1 MHLLKIKKLSIALGL
16 TLFPVSILA
25 AGLGQLNMSS
35 GIGEPLRAEI
45 ELLSVTPAEKASLK
59 ANIAPD
65 AAYAAQGLERP
76 ASHQD
81 IQVQIAKSS
90 AGKDVLKLRSSQPI
104 DEPFLDM
111 LVEVEW
117 ETGRILREYTV
128 LLDPPGYNT
137 QPASIEAPVAKP
149 SANTKST
156 ATEPV
161 ANKTASTPISSI
173 TSTESNAIPEDYLTK
188 KGDTLSKIARRM
200 KPEGVS
206 LDQML
211 VGLFEANPE
220 AFAGNNMNRLKVG
233 KILQPPSQEALE
245 SISRKDAV
253 NEIKLQTANWNEYRN
268 KLAGMVDD
276 TAPMASE
283 EDSQSSSGKI
293 KPATEDQ
300 SAAETTGPKDVV
312 KLSSGDAKAIEA
324 DMQAKITAL
333 QEEVSAREKGLKDA
347 QDRIGALEKQIED
360 MQKLLTLRN
369 DALADAQKSSEQESV
384 AQVQDTQPEEVQS
397 EQPAPV
403 VRLGTKLEGAEE
415 LTQPDQAGAAEPAPA
430 EAKNTTPAKQQSTQ
444 PVTPPV
450 EEPGFIANFI
460 ESISGIFKDF
470 NTTIL
475 GAVAALLA
483 LLVGA
488 WVYLRNKRRKNLA
501 DFEQGIMT
509 SGGLKANTVFGN
521 TSGAS
526 VDTGDTSFLTDF
538 SQSTSGGMID
548 TNDVDPIAEAEVYMA
563 YGRDAQAEEILKD
576 AISKEPKRYELHLK
590 LLEMYA
596 ASKNMSA
603 FETVSGELY
612 TTLGA
617 DDPTWAKVA
626 EIGIK
631 LEPNN
636 PLYQIKEGLPVAKD
650 VPEQPAEADK
660 KLDASDFEDSPLA
673 GEADLDFSLSDE
685 PTDEAVMPASNAS
698 LEDVPTIT
706 DDVTKSQSIDF
717 DEEAKDMADTVNTQ
731 DAEDS
736 GLEFDLGNNELSISE
751 DSSDLDSPVSEE
763 SFAHTMPNL
772 DFPSLEVDSS
782 KLDITGSD
790 EVKAVETALNEDVS
804 SNDTELASP
813 SLEMPSDLTLDMS
826 EPDQQADNSKD
837 DVLQDSESTS
847 EPESFDFNIDTITD
861 DSITLETDD
870 EATETP
876 NEVNMLDMSDLSLDV
891 DEEVGGAISEV
902 DLEPEPDAST
912 SAPETSDEPE
922 SEEVETKLEL
932 VAAYIDMED
941 KEGAKELLEEV
952 LKEGGT
958 RQRKRAEEILGTLN

>member
-16 TLFPVSILA
+16 TLLPVSVLA
-25 AGLGQLNMSS
+25 AGLGQLNMAS
-35 GIGEPLRAEI
+35 GIGEPLKAEI
-45 ELLSVTPAEKASLK
+45 ELLSVSSAEKASLK
-59 ANIAPD
+59 ASIAPES
-65 AAYAAQGLERP
+65 AYAAQGLERP

-81 IQVQIAKSS
+81 IQVQIAKSAS
-90 AGKDVLKLRSSQPI
+90 GKDVLKLRSNQPI

-128 LLDPPGYNT
+128 LLDPPGYNNQAAAIET
-137 QPASIEAPVAKP
+137 PAIKATNSTKTTVPDVVASKPVQATTTPSP
-149 SANTKST
+149 SATTEYT
-156 ATEPV
+156 AP
-161 ANKTASTPISSI
+161 
-173 TSTESNAIPEDYLTK
+173 PEDYLTK

-220 AFAGNNMNRLKVG
+220 AFDGNNMNRLKVG
-233 KILQPPSQEALE
+233 KILQPPSQETLE
-245 SISRKDAV
+245 SISRKEAV

-268 KLAGMVDD
+268 KLAGMVDS
-276 TAPMASE
+276 TAPMASDE
-283 EDSQSSSGKI
+283 ESQSSSGKI

-300 SAAETTGPKDVV
+300 SAAESMGPKDVV

-333 QEEVSAREKGLKDA
+333 QEEVSARENGLKEA
-347 QDRIGALEKQIED
+347 QDRISALEKQIED
-360 MQKLLTLRN
+360 MQKLLTLKN
-369 DALADAQKSSEQESV
+369 DTLADAQKASEQSPVE
-384 AQVQDTQPEEVQS
+384 QPVDIETAEAEV

-415 LTQPDQAGAAEPAPA
+415 VKQTADANPTPVADAKTAPI
-430 EAKNTTPAKQQSTQ
+430 QQSTQ
-444 PVTPPV
+444 PATPIEQPSFV
-450 EEPGFIANFI
+450 ESFI
-460 ESISGIFKDF
+460 ETISGIFKDL

-488 WVYLRNKRRKNLA
+488 WLYLRNKRRKNLA

-636 PLYQIKEGLPVAKD
+636 PLYQIKEGLPVAKETSSDDDD
-650 VPEQPAEADK
+650 VSK
-660 KLDASDFEDSPLA
+660 KLDATDFDDSPLA

-685 PTDEAVMPASNAS
+685 HAEGDDFTTSSTPLD
-698 LEDVPTIT
+698 DIPTIT
-706 DDVTKSQSIDF
+706 DDQAISKSTDADDESLDLSNTANKLSID
-717 DEEAKDMADTVNTQ
+717 
-731 DAEDS
+731 DS
-736 GLEFDLGNNELSISE
+736 ALDFDLGTDEESKTQ
-751 DSSDLDSPVSEE
+751 DSNDFDSPVTED

-772 DFPSLEVDSS
+772 DFPSLEVDTDALSIAEADEDIAADS
-782 KLDITGSD
+782 DNEQIKLDNEGSAEAPVLEMPNDLSLDITD
-790 EVKAVETALNEDVS
+790 DN
-804 SNDTELASP
+804 
-813 SLEMPSDLTLDMS
+813 
-826 EPDQQADNSKD
+826 QQID
-837 DVLQDSESTS
+837 DSEESNQENDSEEVS
-847 EPESFDFNIDTITD
+847 EPESFGFDVETITE
-861 DSITLETDD
+861 DSTTEENDINTFETSD
-870 EATETP
+870 EP
-876 NEVNMLDMSDLSLDV
+876 NVLDMSDISLDV
-891 DEEVGGAISEV
+891 DADVGDAISEAEV
-902 DLEPEPDAST
+902 ESNTDQLQI
-912 SAPETSDEPE
+912 ETVDEPE

-941 KEGAKELLEEV
+941 KEGAKELLDEV
-952 LKEGGT
+952 LKEGGVK
-958 RQRKRAEEILGTLN
+958 QRKRAEEILATLG

>member
-1 MHLLKIKKLSIALGL
+1 MHLSKIKKLSIAISL
-16 TLFPVSILA
+16 TLLPVSVLA
-25 AGLGQLNMSS
+25 AGLGQLNMAS

-45 ELLSVTPAEKASLK
+45 ELLSVSPAEKASLK
-59 ANIAPD
+59 AKIAPEST
-65 AAYAAQGLERP
+65 YAAQGLERP

-81 IQVQIAKSS
+81 IQVQIAKGSN
-90 AGKDVLKLRSSQPI
+90 GKDVLKLRSNQPI

-128 LLDPPGYNT
+128 LLDPPGYNNKAAEIET
-137 QPASIEAPVAKP
+137 PAVQTTNNLKTTPA
-149 SANTKST
+149 
-156 ATEPV
+156 EPV
-161 ANKTASTPISSI
+161 KPINTITPTASAI
-173 TSTESNAIPEDYLTK
+173 TNTDAAVPPEDYLTK
-188 KGDTLSKIARRM
+188 NGDTLSKIARRM

-220 AFAGNNMNRLKVG
+220 AFDGSNMNRLKVG
-233 KILQPPSQEALE
+233 KILQPPTQEALE
-245 SISRKDAV
+245 TISRKEAV

-268 KLAGMVDD
+268 KLAGIVD
-276 TAPMASE
+276 TSTPLASE
-283 EDSQSSSGKI
+283 EESQSSSGKI

-300 SAAETTGPKDVV
+300 SAEESAGPKDVV

-333 QEEVSAREKGLKDA
+333 QEEVSAREKGLKEA

-360 MQKLLTLRN
+360 MQKLLTLRS
-369 DALADAQKSSEQESV
+369 DAMADVQNASEEEPV
-384 AQVQDTQPEEVQS
+384 VEAEEVQT
-397 EQPAPV
+397 EQAEVEQSAPV

-415 LTQPDQAGAAEPAPA
+415 AKQTPVAPTTEQPKPQAAQKPVQAPA
-430 EAKNTTPAKQQSTQ
+430 EQ
-444 PVTPPV
+444 PS
-450 EEPGFIANFI
+450 FISSLLETFT
-460 ESISGIFKDF
+460 GIFKDF
-470 NTTIL
+470 NATIL

-483 LLVGA
+483 LVIGA

-617 DDPTWAKVA
+617 DDPTWEKVA

-636 PLYQIKEGLPVAKD
+636 PLYQIKEGLPVAKEVED
-650 VPEQPAEADK
+650 NNTDK
-660 KLDASDFEDSPLA
+660 KLDATDFDDSPLA
-673 GEADLDFSLSDE
+673 GEADLDFSLNE
-685 PTDEAVMPASNAS
+685 EANEEDAFSGTS
-698 LEDVPTIT
+698 LDDIPTIT
-706 DDVTKSQSIDF
+706 DD
-717 DEEAKDMADTVNTQ
+717 EAKSDDEDEASLDMPDVQGTDN
-731 DAEDS
+731 DA
-736 GLEFDLGNNELSISE
+736 LEFDLNSDDDAKDYQNNDTDAAVEE
-751 DSSDLDSPVSEE
+751 D

-772 DFPSLEVDSS
+772 DFPSLDVDSS
-782 KLDITGSD
+782 ALDVTGLDEEKSEEEEVSD
-790 EVKAVETALNEDVS
+790 EDAS
-804 SNDTELASP
+804 LATP
-813 SLEMPSDLTLDMS
+813 VLEMPSDLSLDMPES
-826 EPDQQADNSKD
+826 DQPTNDVEEAGIELTGDEADEAETFDFDIDTLTD
-837 DVLQDSESTS
+837 DTVTS
-847 EPESFDFNIDTITD
+847 EGDAETAEVPE
-861 DSITLETDD
+861 DS
-870 EATETP
+870 
-876 NEVNMLDMSDLSLDV
+876 NVLDMSDISLDV
-891 DEEVGGAISEV
+891 DDEVGGAISDAEV
-902 DLEPEPDAST
+902 SVETDAEPETPDT
-912 SAPETSDEPE
+912 PE

-941 KEGAKELLEEV
+941 KEGAKELLDEV

-958 RQRKRAEEILGTLN
+958 NQRKRAEDILASLS